1 MTPCITE
8 LLNQQNPRPVPAL
21 TTVVIY
27 GAGHTGQLLAQ
38 TLRAKKI
45 DVVAFLDRGATPGLT
60 REGTPV
66 LLPTEAPHLTQTPV
80 IVAVFNR
87 ERSARYRDIAAI
99 LFEQGF
105 TTVYSLEQYY
115 ISDPKGFPD
124 LYWLTDPSFYK
135 GHSAAIEAASQLWA
149 DEKSRLLYCAL
160 LRLRLTGADALPEP
174 TPHLQYMP
182 EDLPLRPPPY
192 RFVDIGAFD
201 GDTLSALRQQKGLF
215 ESIFAF
221 EPDMNNFRALAHR
234 VETEGPF
241 STGVTCLFPCGVG
254 QQCDTVSFVSDGS
267 EAAKV
272 SLAPAKTT
280 VQTPIVPIDAVL
292 HQSQPTYIKID
303 VEGFEEE
310 VLCGLKKLLE
320 RDRPMLALCV
330 YHKPAD
336 LFLLP
341 LLLASWDYPVD
352 FYLRSH
358 GEHTFDT
365 VLYAIPKS

>member
-1 MTPCITE
+1 MTPCIAA
-8 LLNQQNPRPVPAL
+8 LLNQEHPRLVPAL
-21 TTVVIY
+21 TAVVIY

-60 REGTPV
+60 REGTPI
-66 LLPTEAPHLTQTPV
+66 LLPAEATHLAQMPV

-87 ERSARYRDIAAI
+87 ERSARYLDIAAT

-105 TTVYSLEQYY
+105 ETVYSLEQYY
-115 ISDPKGFPD
+115 ISDPNGFPD
-124 LYWLTDPSFYK
+124 LYWLTDPTFYK
-135 GHSAAIEAASQLWA
+135 GHGKAIEAASQIWA
-149 DEKSRLLYCAL
+149 DEKSHNLYCAL
-160 LRLRLTGADALPEP
+160 MQLRLTGIDELPEP

-182 EDLPLRPPPY
+182 DDLPLLPPPY

-215 ESIFAF
+215 ETIFAF
-221 EPDMNNFRALAHR
+221 EPDMNNFRALVHR

-241 STGVTCLFPCGVG
+241 STGATCLFPCGVG
-254 QQCDTVSFVSDGS
+254 QQCDTLSFVSDGS

-272 SLAPAKTT
+272 SRVPAKTT
-280 VQTPIVPIDAVL
+280 VQTPIIPIDAVL
-292 HQSQPTYIKID
+292 HQSHPTYIKID

-310 VLCGLKKLLE
+310 ALRGLKKTLE

-341 LLLASWDYPVD
+341 LLLASWDYPAD